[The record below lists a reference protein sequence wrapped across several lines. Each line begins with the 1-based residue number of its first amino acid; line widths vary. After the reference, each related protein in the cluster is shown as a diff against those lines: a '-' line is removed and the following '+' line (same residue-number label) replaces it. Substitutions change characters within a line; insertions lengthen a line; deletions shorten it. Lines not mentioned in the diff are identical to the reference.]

1 MRSLSGYSVVLGPLS
16 SLIRIPGREVLGH
29 LRAWSLQARNR
40 IRREAHSQGRRSLP
54 CSWPRANFPRE
65 ESVGSGCLASM
76 WLDQV
81 GGCVFHRMCL
91 DLSGVVSSE
100 EQGRGKPSGLHI
112 HLVRGPFTMSV
123 PASVG
128 KQRCREKPGTQTEVW
143 FLAQAT
149 PLQCSQRDAWNVDPQ
164 CPQEEGV
171 RGGSPTSS
179 QGRVRRTWKRTGR
192 TGSWSRWRAPR
203 TGSETGASQP
213 RRRGRPR
220 RKGCEA
226 LGVAPNMHPL
236 GHGFRNRQG
245 QCPLGASPSGPN
257 ASLGAQLLWT

>member
-1 MRSLSGYSVVLGPLS
+1 MCLVPAGEEQAPKRSPQSGPQVPALFL
-16 SLIRIPGREVLGH
+16 
-29 LRAWSLQARNR
+29 
-40 IRREAHSQGRRSLP
+40 
-54 CSWPRANFPRE
+54 PRASFPRE
-65 ESVGSGCLASM
+65 QSAGSVCLASV

-91 DLSGVVSSE
+91 DLSSVVSSE
-100 EQGRGKPSGLHI
+100 EHRREEPAGLHV

-128 KQRCREKPGTQTEVW
+128 TQRCREEPGTQTEVW

-149 PLQCSQRDAWNVDPQ
+149 PLQCSQRDTWNVDPEG
-164 CPQEEGV
+164 PQEEGV

-179 QGRVRRTWKRTGR
+179 QGRVWRTWKQTGR
-192 TGSWSRWRAPR
+192 TGSGSRQKAPR
-203 TGSETGASQP
+203 TGSETGGSQP
-213 RRRGRPR
+213 RRRGQPR

-226 LGVAPNMHPL
+226 LEVAPDMHPL
-236 GHGFRNRQG
+236 GHGFQNRQG